1 MKNQFVSFLNALFTA
16 IFSLVNSPQ
25 RIRLVVTIAVIVLIV
40 LVALFVPQ
48 AAALADH
55 MAGMG

>member
-1 MKNQFVSFLNALFTA
+1 MKNQIASFLNSLFA
-16 IFSLVNSPQ
+16 AFFNLVNSPQ

-40 LVALFVPQ
+40 LVALFVPH